1 MISVIKRH
9 KLLVF
14 LIIIFLVTLLT
25 TVLFFLSQHKD
36 EEPSRG
42 VFVRVHRKIEIM
54 ASQGVRG

>member
-1 MISVIKRH
+1 MISAIKRH

-42 VFVRVHRKIEIM
+42 VFVRVHRKIDVIT
-54 ASQGVRG
+54 SQELRS

>member
-14 LIIIFLVTLLT
+14 LIIIFLITLLT
-25 TVLFFLSQHKD
+25 TVLFFFSQHKD

-42 VFVRVHRKIEIM
+42 VFVRVHRKIGII
-54 ASQGVRG
+54 ASEEVRS